1 MANILDVILNT
12 INDVQKKNQKNPNVD
27 TADSTVFDLL
37 RDKISDLNGKQ
48 QQHQM
53 QKGRKNAKSILDI
66 LKDGIEGA
74 RKQNKKDPNV
84 ATAPKSVFD
93 DILKKVD
100 QGPARQAS
108 TGIKKIIEEYNLD
121 TRRIPTNMLQEI
133 QAQFLKDS
141 QKLKQQYAQG
151 IFDLTKKYK

>member
-12 INDVQKKNQKNPNVD
+12 INDVQKKNKNNANVD
-27 TADSTVFDLL
+27 TADATVFDLL
-37 RDKISDLNGKQ
+37 RDKISQINGKQ
-48 QQHQM
+48 QEGQI

-74 RKQNKKDPNV
+74 RKENKKDPNV

-121 TRRIPTNMLQEI
+121 TSRIPSNMLQEI
-133 QAQFLKDS
+133 QSQFQQDS